1 MSTKLPRADR
11 RAQLL
16 EVARDIVRELG
27 TDALTL
33 GSLAE
38 RAGVSRP
45 ITYSHFE
52 TRAGLFIALYKD
64 ISDHQLRDLADAVHQ
79 TPSKLED
86 VARVI
91 AQAYIDCQITVGPE
105 AYTIAAALKGDPEM
119 DAFQREVVTSHVEF
133 CCRVLSPLSPLSDE
147 IVRRRCAAII
157 GSVEALSQELL
168 HGIVKKEDT
177 VDDLS
182 SLISTW
188 LDTSRYSRND
198 LNR

>member
-1 MSTKLPRADR
+1 MSNKLPRADR

-16 EVARDIVRELG
+16 ETARDMVRELG

-33 GSLAE
+33 GALAE

-52 TRAGLFIALYKD
+52 TRAGLFIALYKEM
-64 ISDHQLRDLADAVHQ
+64 SDHQLRDLAEAVHQ
-79 TPSKLED
+79 TPAKLED

-91 AQAYIDCQITVGPE
+91 AQAYIDCQITVAPQ
-105 AYTIAAALKGDPEM
+105 AYAIAAALKGDPEM
-119 DAFQREVVTSHVEF
+119 EAFQREVVTSHVEF

-168 HGIVKKEDT
+168 HGLVKKEDV

-182 SLISTW
+182 SLISIW
-188 LDTSRYSRND
+188 LDKPRCSKND
-198 LNR
+198 LNT